1 MIDNKFLLYRILT
14 IQKQKVEK
22 KKLTRMIVNSLYSC
36 DNLFLLNGM
45 NSQSVD
51 LIYLDPPF
59 NSKRTYSAPVGSKS
73 AGASFKDMWRWNDV
87 NLAYLERLYSEYPEI
102 SDYIGLIG
110 QMHSK
115 PMMAYVAY
123 MTQRLFEMRR
133 ILKPNGSIYLH
144 VDPTASHYLKNIMDG
159 IFGKSNFRNEIV
171 WCYTQGGRSIK
182 DFPKKHDIILR
193 YSKGKD
199 YIFNSDSIKI
209 PYTTYSEKAVDSFS
223 KIDEDGRHYKEI
235 YGTGK
240 SKKYRYYKDDGK
252 TPYDWWVDIYQMT
265 GNKSKAVKSEA
276 VGYPTQKPLAL
287 LHRIIKA
294 SSNEGDVVFD
304 PFCGCATACVASQQL
319 NRKWIGCDIEE
330 KAADILVERLSDD
343 AGMFSDFIHVTTPPQ
358 RTDVENIEP
367 TLTIKKRLYQQQ
379 SGNCNGCGNEY
390 LIKDFEIDHVVPKS
404 KGGGDYYE
412 NYQLLC
418 GHCNRTKSNKPME
431 YLLAKVAKISTTRKA
446 VSYD

>member
-1 MIDNKFLLYRILT
+1 MT
-14 IQKQKVEK
+14 
-22 KKLTRMIVNSLYSC
+22 VNSLYTC

-45 NSQSVD
+45 NSESVD

-73 AGASFKDMWRWNDV
+73 AGASFKDMWGWDDV
-87 NLAYLERLYSEYPEI
+87 NVAYLERLYETHPEI

-115 PMMAYVAY
+115 PMMAYIAY
-123 MTQRLFEMRR
+123 MTQRLFEMKR
-133 ILKPNGSIYLH
+133 ILKPTGSIYLH

-159 IFGKSNFRNEIV
+159 IFGKSNFRNEIA
-171 WCYTQGGRSIK
+171 WCYSSGGVSK
-182 DFPKKHDIILR
+182 KWFSKKHDVILW
-193 YSKGKD
+193 YSQSKT
-199 YIFNSDSIKI
+199 YHFN
-209 PYTTYSEKAVDSFS
+209 PQYRPYSEGTKQR
-223 KIDEDGRHYKEI
+223 GLTQYKKNLNEN
-235 YGTGK
+235 YQLREEGALQK
-240 SKKYRYYKDDGK
+240 
-252 TPYDWWVDIYQMT
+252 DWWDDIT
-265 GNKSKAVKSEA
+265 PLLSPTNKERT
-276 VGYPTQKPLAL
+276 GYPTQKPLAL

-358 RTDVENIEP
+358 RNDVERIEP
-367 TLTIKKRLYQQQ
+367 TIPIKTRLYEEQ
-379 SGNCNGCGNEY
+379 NGACHGCFNEFDARN
-390 LIKDFEIDHVVPKS
+390 LEIDHIVPKS

-418 GHCNRTKSNKPME
+418 GACNRVKGNRPME
-431 YLLAKVAKISTTRKA
+431 YLLAKVAKIRNAKQA

>member
-1 MIDNKFLLYRILT
+1 MTL
-14 IQKQKVEK
+14 
-22 KKLTRMIVNSLYSC
+22 NSLYSC

-45 NSQSVD
+45 NSESVD

-73 AGASFKDMWRWNDV
+73 AGASFKDMWVWDDV
-87 NLAYLERLYSEYPEI
+87 NIAYLERLYSENPEI

-123 MTQRLFEMRR
+123 MTQRLFEMHR
-133 ILKPNGSIYLH
+133 ILKSTGSIYLH

-159 IFGKSNFRNEIV
+159 IFGKNNFRNEIV
-171 WCYTQGGRSIK
+171 WCYSIGGKSQQ
-182 DFPKKHDIILR
+182 DFGKKHDIILR
-193 YSKGKD
+193 YSKTQNYYFDKEGASVPRKPNSHMKIGIDDKGLEYQEKKDKKSGK
-199 YIFNSDSIKI
+199 
-209 PYTTYSEKAVDSFS
+209 V
-223 KIDEDGRHYKEI
+223 
-235 YGTGK
+235 
-240 SKKYRYYKDDGK
+240 YRYYLHEGKIADD
-252 TPYDWWVDIYQMT
+252 YWIDIET
-265 GNKSKAVKSEA
+265 LNREA
-276 VGYPTQKPLAL
+276 KERTGYPTQKPLAL

-294 SSNEGDVVFD
+294 SSNKGDVVFD

-343 AGMFSDFIHVTTPPQ
+343 AGMFSDFIHTTTPPQ
-358 RTDVENIEP
+358 RTDVEKTQP
-367 TLTIKKRLYQQQ
+367 TPPIKERLYQEQ
-379 SGNCNGCGNEY
+379 NGACHGCFNEFDQRN
-390 LIKDFEIDHVVPKS
+390 LEIDHVIPKS

-418 GHCNRTKSNKPME
+418 GACNRVKGNRPME
-431 YLLAKVAKISTTRKA
+431 YLLAKVAKIRNAKQT
-446 VSYD
+446 VSYE